1 MRRCWRWGVLR
12 CDDEA
17 MTHLEKL
24 RGLLEHPEDE
34 QSEQGCELALSLG
47 LQDELVASLEWDGG
61 TPLLPNRHWLRLL
74 LASEARREV
83 LGLPWLRLSAERLAE
98 VLKGCRNLV
107 EVNLLGADEEH
118 IAQLLRRSW
127 RRLGLR
133 CSWRR
138 EEVLQPLGALKQ
150 VQELDLTAPVLPH
163 LRWARPTRL
172 RFAGRTTDGQLPT
185 SITVLENLARD
196 LVPRHMAGLVLDVL
210 EVHQAGH
217 WSLLPRS
224 RLLRA
229 ATATTDI
236 AAATT
241 EELHVLHSFTGDP
254 AVLPQL
260 TWVAVRGETVP
271 WSAALRVLDLPA
283 DLEPLRPAGTRPSP
297 LGTGLFVEPP
307 QDWLS
312 EARQAGPWRVRVVD
326 PEWRKIATIK
336 EFRHLTGLGL
346 LAAKRHADPL
356 RVLGCLGLDRR
367 RAEELAVAI
376 DETGGRAVVERY

>member
-1 MRRCWRWGVLR
+1 
-12 CDDEA
+12 

-34 QSEQGCELALSLG
+34 QREQGCELALSLG
-47 LQDELVASLEWDGG
+47 LQDELVAGLEWERG

-74 LASEARREV
+74 LASEARSEV

-98 VLKGCRNLV
+98 VLKGCRSLV

-172 RFAGRTTDGQLPT
+172 RFAGRTTDGQLPR
-185 SITVLENLARD
+185 SITHLSNLARD
-196 LVPRHMAGLVLDVL
+196 LNPRHMDGLVLDLL

-336 EFRHLTGLGL
+336 ELRHLTGLGL

-356 RVLGCLGLDRR
+356 RLLGCLGLDRR